1 MVGEI
6 ISESWATS
14 IGIRTQQCDT
24 LRKVRNRFAHEVEM
38 DFNTDSVKALCNN
51 LLVPERDKDGDAR
64 RKFMSGAMMALTAL
78 LNRPHEVGKRRL
90 TLGEWRSSLA
100 SA

>member
-1 MVGEI
+1 MGLITDHE
-6 ISESWATS
+6 A
-14 IGIRTQQCDT
+14 QQCDS

-38 DFNTDSVKALCNN
+38 NFSTDSVKALCNN

-64 RKFMSGAMMALTAL
+64 RKFMSGAMMTLIALI
-78 LNRPHEVGKRRL
+78 NRPHEVGKRRL
-90 TLGEWRSSLA
+90 TPGEWKSSLA